1 MRHRSLWNPLALLW
15 LLLLASPA
23 PAQQT
28 TAAAGEWR
36 QWTLDGKTKVEAVMR
51 GVDSGNVILQSRDG
65 RAATMPL
72 ARLGSGDRAY
82 VRAAIGGLV
91 LEAMEKANAGPA
103 VSASLGAAAAPAARS
118 GWQGGVKA
126 DPANCEVSEMP
137 RSGGKWQQAFRSLH
151 FEFHSTAKLPL
162 ERRCDVARLFEVQ
175 YELHRRAGWGVGPAL
190 EGGARL
196 KIELYDTEDAY
207 AASGALPATGCDL
220 DHRTGILRCTLEA
233 AGLHAAEGEWI
244 MDSVLTPKAVARGVA
259 LMVLSDAIELL
270 PLWVLNGMAACMGA
284 IPVTGGTAWP
294 DRAIEGMKPHAE
306 RAGGAAALD
315 FASLLAVPEP
325 AAPPATGKA
334 GGSDAAVASL
344 EALARALAAKSAET
358 SAKKKV
364 SDYAT
369 AALLACYFI
378 FLDSGSHAS
387 RLAGVISAAR
397 TDQAR
402 WDAYDRAMEKY
413 TADWAAIKARKDVVD
428 RGGGQFS
435 VPSSVTV
442 PKAPEPPDDI
452 TSRLD
457 LRSLHAPKLLG
468 GAEPS
473 AVAQAAKA
481 ALAKAGL

>member
-1 MRHRSLWNPLALLW
+1 MRHRCLWNPLALLW
-15 LLLLASPA
+15 LLLLASPT

-36 QWTLDGKTKVEAVMR
+36 QWTLDGKTKVQAAMR

-72 ARLGSGDRAY
+72 ARIGGGDRAY
-82 VRAAIGGLV
+82 VRAAIGGVV

-103 VSASLGAAAAPAARS
+103 ASASLGAAAAPAARS

-137 RSGGKWQQAFRSLH
+137 QSGGEWQQSFRSRH
-151 FEFHSTAKLPL
+151 FEFHSTAKLTL
-162 ERRCDVARLFEVQ
+162 ERQRDVARLFEVQ
-175 YELHRRAGWGVGPAL
+175 YELHRRAGWGVSPAL

-220 DHRTGILRCTLEA
+220 DHLTGALRCTLEA

-259 LMVLSDAIELL
+259 LMVLGDAIELL

-315 FASLLAVPEP
+315 FASLLLAVPKP
-325 AAPPATGKA
+325 AAPPAAGNA
-334 GGSDAAVASL
+334 GGS
-344 EALARALAAKSAET
+344 AAKSAEA
-358 SAKKKV
+358 SAKEKV

-442 PKAPEPPDDI
+442 PKAPEPPDDV

-481 ALAKAGL
+481 ALEKAGL